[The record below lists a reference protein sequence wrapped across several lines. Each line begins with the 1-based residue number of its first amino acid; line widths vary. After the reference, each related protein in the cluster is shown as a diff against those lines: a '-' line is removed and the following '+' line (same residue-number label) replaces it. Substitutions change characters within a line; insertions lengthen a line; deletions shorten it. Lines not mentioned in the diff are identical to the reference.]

1 MTCYRS
7 RDNWHSYVKN
17 SLSEAELEVMTTH
30 LTQCPEC
37 RDLVSI
43 IHETADLLAKN
54 RIIFSPPASIKL
66 NVMRAI
72 DNSRYKKVSSSHVLE
87 LKNWGFSM
95 VAGGLL
101 LLALNLTSLAPTLES
116 GQVADINSHI
126 VQQIVQP
133 FDKMSHAAYAAMI
146 KLETITQSTQK

>member
-17 SLSEAELEVMTTH
+17 SLSEAELETITTH

-43 IHETADLLAKN
+43 IHETADFLAKT
-54 RIIFSPPASIKL
+54 RIIFSPPASMKL
-66 NVMRAI
+66 NVMSAI
-72 DNSRYKKVSSSHVLE
+72 DSNRYKKVSSHVFE

-101 LLALNLTSLAPTLES
+101 LLALNLTSLAPTLQS
-116 GQVADINSHI
+116 GQVAEF
-126 VQQIVQP
+126 
-133 FDKMSHAAYAAMI
+133 FDKISHAAYAAMMKI
-146 KLETITQSTQK
+146 ETITQATRK